1 MKKNNVWKIIGIVC
15 IVLILLLVGYN
26 LVRYPLKAPLS
37 RIIGMD
43 AEQSELQVV
52 HYGKTT
58 SIQDESIKHA
68 LLKSLEGSLN
78 RGFVGDWIMKTS
90 GPEWTLV
97 LSNGNKRVR
106 IGIDAGI
113 NGGEPRIF
121 FEHYYY
127 KLENAAPEALNQL
140 LNSIIQ

>member
-52 HYGKTT
+52 HYGKQLPFRT
-58 SIQDESIKHA
+58 KV
-68 LLKSLEGSLN
+68 LN
-78 RGFVGDWIMKTS
+78 THCSRAW
-90 GPEWTLV
+90 
-97 LSNGNKRVR
+97 R
-106 IGIDAGI
+106 
-113 NGGEPRIF
+113 
-121 FEHYYY
+121 
-127 KLENAAPEALNQL
+127 EA
-140 LNSIIQ
+140 